1 MSSDLSELKRTQGVE
16 VGHKITE
23 CSEVLQN
30 QVYKNPGSGSFFD
43 SKDKGC
49 VDTRIKKHIRADE
62 VWMFPEL
69 TWIFFFFDIDKCR
82 KDGGSPAIYHR
93 GWCGLSECHRVRR
106 QDVSQL
112 PWKSESP
119 IGHSSPHPRESWE
132 NCIKP
137 LGTKGKER
145 SSLMYFIFLLY
156 LLDKSF
162 IPITV
167 SSLSYS
173 Q

>member
-69 TWIFFFFDIDKCR
+69 TWIFFF
-82 KDGGSPAIYHR
+82 
-93 GWCGLSECHRVRR
+93 
-106 QDVSQL
+106 
-112 PWKSESP
+112 
-119 IGHSSPHPRESWE
+119 
-132 NCIKP
+132 
-137 LGTKGKER
+137 
-145 SSLMYFIFLLY
+145 SLMLINAGKMVVLQPFTTEAGVGCQNAIELEGRTSV
-156 LLDKSF
+156 SF
-162 IPITV
+162 PGNLKVPLVIPPPTQGNLGRIAL
-167 SSLSYS
+167 SLWGLKGRNAPV
-173 Q
+173 